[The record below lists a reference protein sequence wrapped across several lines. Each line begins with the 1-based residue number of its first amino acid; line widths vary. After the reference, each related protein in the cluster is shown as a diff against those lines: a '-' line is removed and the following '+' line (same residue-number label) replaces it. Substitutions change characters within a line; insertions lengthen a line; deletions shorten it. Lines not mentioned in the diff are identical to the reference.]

1 LAGAVGFDQ
10 EGSEGLAVLDAESAG
25 ALRRMGLM
33 QIGGELG
40 GSGEGGQGFG

>member
-10 EGSEGLAVLDAESAG
+10 ERGESLAVLDVESAG
-25 ALRRMGLM
+25 SLRRMGLM